1 MSMKTAMA
9 SVTTTSQARQQA
21 KEWVFSKIAG
31 KIMSMKITMASA
43 TTTIQAGQQA
53 GEWALPE
60 MDAAGTL
67 LMQTAPASA
76 IIWGQGKE
84 GNIAED
90 AINKQVWI
98 CLLYTSRCV

>member
-53 GEWALPE
+53 GERAFPE

-67 LMQTAPASA
+67 LMQTATASA
-76 IIWGQGKE
+76 IIWGRGKE

-98 CLLYTSRCV
+98 QCGASRR

>member
-1 MSMKTAMA
+1 
-9 SVTTTSQARQQA
+9 
-21 KEWVFSKIAG
+21 
-31 KIMSMKITMASA
+31 MSMKITMASA

-53 GEWALPE
+53 GEWAFPE

-67 LMQTAPASA
+67 LMQTATASA

-98 CLLYTSRCV
+98 QCGASRR